1 MAHSC
6 IAETC
11 AGRFSGMPVSMRLN
25 SAHEDEV
32 LVVICR
38 MSLSSKVASSGNLE
52 REDESRREAR
62 SQRGQRC
69 RQGRCALSRA
79 GRPAGR
85 GRRGGRRVRARPPRR
100 RHSALY
106 MSRFLQTLAVR
117 LHLCALLSASCV
129 CVFIRCQGWLRLRH
143 GAFGGAQNHA
153 YISNMRQSLVSQV
166 DT

>member
-52 REDESRREAR
+52 HEKTRVEEKREAKGA
-62 SQRGQRC
+62 SG
-69 RQGRCALSRA
+69 A
-79 GRPAGR
+79 GKAG
-85 GRRGGRRVRARPPRR
+85 V
-100 RHSALY
+100 L
-106 MSRFLQTLAVR
+106 
-117 LHLCALLSASCV
+117 
-129 CVFIRCQGWLRLRH
+129 
-143 GAFGGAQNHA
+143 
-153 YISNMRQSLVSQV
+153 
-166 DT
+166 

>member
-106 MSRFLQTLAVR
+106 MSLFLQTIGLR
-117 LHLCALLSASCV
+117 LPFMRFAIGFVCV
-129 CVFIRCQGWLRLRH
+129 CIALSRLLRLRP
-143 GAFGGAQNHA
+143 ASWLIAVGGK
-153 YISNMRQSLVSQV
+153 ILSERKKMRDLHR
-166 DT
+166 